1 MPPLLSVS
9 SFVMLPKPKV
19 AFFSLYFATLQYLCG
34 WFVFFFP
41 QFARDSTVYVYKLNE
56 DEMIILYKHTQE
68 QSVQP
73 RRLAHSQHKPG
84 RPVTVQKEDLRN
96 CVGPHTIPR
105 SVESPIKQLMSHLSV
120 LALFFLEVGW
130 LYRWNS
136 AS

>member
-1 MPPLLSVS
+1 M
-9 SFVMLPKPKV
+9 
-19 AFFSLYFATLQYLCG
+19 
-34 WFVFFFP
+34 
-41 QFARDSTVYVYKLNE
+41 YVYKLNE

-73 RRLAHSQHKPG
+73 HRLAHSQHKPG
-84 RPVTVQKEDLRN
+84 RPLAVQKEDLRN
-96 CVGPHTIPR
+96 LVDPHTTPR

-120 LALFFLEVGW
+120 LALSFLEVRW